1 MASPSSF
8 TLSID
13 QGTSSTKAML
23 VDSRGAVFRTASAPV
38 SQVHPSPGWVEQ
50 SSGEIWASVQRCVR
64 DCVTDD
70 IKDAVVGVAL
80 SVQRETVVLWDTN
93 TGDAVGPILS
103 WQDQRTAAA
112 ADTLE
117 SDGHADYIFD
127 TTGLPLDPM
136 FSALKAA
143 WLLDEFDPLRARS
156 SSGSWRV
163 GTVDAWLLSRFGGE
177 PVTEVGNASRTQL
190 LNIGAGTWDPR
201 LLEIFNIPPQALPT
215 VVPSTGPFP
224 SIQNLA
230 PLPDGLPV
238 LAVLADSHAALFAH
252 AGWRPG
258 VVKATYG
265 TGSSVMA
272 LGPRADRAS
281 GVCSTIA
288 WDVDGLA
295 HALEA
300 NIRSTGRTLSWL
312 SDLFHADIDELWNE
326 AAQATS
332 DGVVVVPAFGGLG
345 APHWDRDATPVIAGL
360 SLGTRRAQLSRAAV
374 EAIAFQVDDVV
385 SAFQAAAGPLQQ
397 LACDGGMTQSLTLM
411 QLQADICGLPV
422 HVSPT
427 ANLSALGAAHL
438 AGLRLGWWSF
448 TQLEAGLPGA
458 AEENAAAIELR
469 PGIGAADR
477 AARRQTWAAA
487 VGRSHGSR
495 DARELLP
502 DPPPQTSPVP

>member
-8 TLSID
+8 VLSID

-23 VDSRGAVFRTASAPV
+23 VDSRGAVFRTASVALN
-38 SQVHPSPGWVEQ
+38 QVHPSPGWVEQ
-50 SSGEIWASVQRCVR
+50 SSGETWASVQRCVR

-70 IKDAVVGVAL
+70 VKDAVIGVAL

-93 TGDAVGPILS
+93 TGDSIGPMLS

-112 ADTLE
+112 ANMLE
-117 SDGHADYIFD
+117 SDGHADYIFE

-143 WLLDEFDPLRARS
+143 WLLDEYDPLRVRS
-156 SSGSWRV
+156 SSGRWRV
-163 GTVDAWLLSRFGGE
+163 GTIDAWLLSRFAGE
-177 PVTEVGNASRTQL
+177 PVTEIGNASRTQL
-190 LNIGAGTWDPR
+190 LDIDTGTWDPR
-201 LLEIFNIPPQALPT
+201 LLEIFNVPLQALPT

-224 SIQNLA
+224 SIRNLE

-252 AGWRPG
+252 AGWQPG

-272 LGPRADRAS
+272 LGPRAGGSS
-281 GVCSTIA
+281 GMCSTIA
-288 WDVDGLA
+288 WDVGGVA

-312 SDLFHADIDELWNE
+312 AELFAADIDELWSE
-326 AAQATS
+326 AAKSTS
-332 DGVVVVPAFGGLG
+332 DGVLVVPAFGGLG
-345 APHWDRDATPVIAGL
+345 APHWDRHATPIIAGL
-360 SLGTRRAQLSRAAV
+360 SLGTRRAQLVRAAV

-385 SAFQAAAGPLQQ
+385 NAFQAVGGPLER
-397 LACDGGMTQSLTLM
+397 LACDGGMTKSPELM
-411 QLQADICGLPV
+411 QMQADVSGLPV
-422 HVSPT
+422 QVSPT

-438 AGLRLGWWSF
+438 AGLQLRWW
-448 TQLEAGLPGA
+448 TLPQLESGLPGA
-458 AEENAAAIELR
+458 ATEAAAATELR
-469 PGIGAADR
+469 PRIGDAER
-477 AARRQTWAAA
+477 AARRRSWAGA
-487 VGRSHGSR
+487 VERSRTQSSNHVMHFT
-495 DARELLP
+495 A
-502 DPPPQTSPVP
+502 